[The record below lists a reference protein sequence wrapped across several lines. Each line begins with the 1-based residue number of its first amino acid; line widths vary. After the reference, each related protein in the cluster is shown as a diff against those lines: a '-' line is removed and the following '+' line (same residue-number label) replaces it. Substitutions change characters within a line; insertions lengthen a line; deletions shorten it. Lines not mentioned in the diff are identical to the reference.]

1 MTDQRWSFET
11 RQVHAGAAPDETTGA
26 RATPIYQTSSFVF
39 DDAEHAASAFAL
51 QDLETHA
58 YSRLSNPTTSVVER
72 RIADLE
78 NAAGAVAVASGQ
90 AASTLALLAI
100 AKAGDHVVAS
110 SALYGGTYN
119 LFAHTLADLG
129 ITVDFVADPDDLD
142 QWRAALHPRTRALYA
157 ETIANPSGGVLD
169 IEGVASVAHTWG
181 VPLIVDHTVATPYL
195 CRPLDHGADV
205 VVHST
210 TKFLSGH
217 GTGIGGIIVDSGRFD
232 YPAEPE
238 RWPQLTQPDPSYHGL
253 IFDAE
258 FGELAY
264 LMRVRTR
271 LVRDLGPAVS
281 PFNSFLLLQGIETL
295 SLRMTRHTANARAVA
310 DWLEDQPGVTR
321 VHYAGLPS
329 SPWHAS
335 AKRYLTEGAGAVLAF
350 DLAGGAAAG
359 RRFVDALTLFSHLA
373 NIGDV
378 RSLVIHPAS
387 TTHAQLTEPEQRA
400 AGVTPGLIRLSVGL
414 EDVEDL
420 IADLSTGLAAA
431 GCDLGDE
438 A

>member
-1 MTDQRWSFET
+1 MTDRRWSFET
-11 RQVHAGAAPDETTGA
+11 RQVHAGSAPDATTGA

-39 DDAEHAASAFAL
+39 DDAEHAAAAFAL
-51 QDLETHA
+51 QDLDTYA
-58 YSRLSNPTTSVVER
+58 YSRLSNPTTSVVEQ

-78 NAAGAVAVASGQ
+78 NALGAVAVASGQ

-142 QWRAALHPRTRALYA
+142 QWRAALRPRTRALYA

-169 IEGVASVAHTWG
+169 VEGVASVAHTAG
-181 VPLIVDHTVATPYL
+181 VPLIVDNTVATPYL

-232 YPAEPE
+232 YAAEPE
-238 RWPQLTQPDPSYHGL
+238 RWPQLTRPDPSYHGL

-295 SLRMTRHTANARAVA
+295 SLRMTRHTENARTIA
-310 DWLEDQPGVTR
+310 DWLQDQPNVTR

-350 DLAGGAAAG
+350 DLAGGAPAG
-359 RRFVDALTLFSHLA
+359 RRFVDSLTLFSHLA

-387 TTHAQLTEPEQRA
+387 TTHAQLPEPEQRA
-400 AGVTPGLIRLSVGL
+400 AGVAPGLIRLSVGL
-414 EDVEDL
+414 EGVDDL
-420 IADLSTGLAAA
+420 ITDLRRGLSAA
-431 GCDLGDE
+431 GLGEGE